1 MQFQRMFLKKK
12 NRDATRENRKREDKK
27 RSSKRIRHT
36 ENDIE
41 RENRKKNEK
50 KRSTNNVVH
59 IRNRA
64 WFSDS
69 FGCKKAP
76 CTMLAKMALD
86 SDETNNVRKFNT
98 KTLKNRNHTGVY

>member
-1 MQFQRMFLKKK
+1 MFLKKK

-41 RENRKKNEK
+41 RERENKKKMRK

-64 WFSDS
+64 WFSVS